1 VARRRAVITGM
12 GVITPIGNTLD
23 EYCEGLLAGKSGIG
37 QISLF
42 DASQYSSRIAGEVK
56 NFDPVK
62 YIDRK
67 CIPRMDRFAQ
77 FAVAAAA
84 QAIENSGLDISK
96 EDPYR
101 IGVVCGT
108 GIGGLKTLERE
119 VGVLLSKGPLRVS
132 PFFIPMLITNISPGE
147 IAIMYG
153 FKGPNYSVSS
163 ACASSS
169 HALGD
174 ALRLIRDNKVDVII
188 SGGSEAAITPVG
200 LAGFCS
206 MKALSTRN
214 DDPEHASRPF
224 DKDRDGFIMSEG
236 AGILV
241 IEELEHARS
250 RGARIF
256 AELAGYGATDD
267 AYHITAPD
275 PSGEAPAGSMK
286 MAINDA
292 GLSPEDIDY
301 VNAHGTSTPLND
313 KSETLAIKKA
323 FGEHARK
330 LAVSSTKS
338 MLGHMLGAA
347 GAVEIIASVLCMN
360 KGMVHA
366 TVNYQT
372 PDPDCDLD
380 YVPNNP
386 REMEVNSLISNSLGF
401 GGHNATLVV
410 CRYAE

>member
-1 VARRRAVITGM
+1 MARRAVITGM

-23 EYCEGLLAGKSGIG
+23 EYCEGLLAGKSGIA

-42 DASQYSSRIAGEVK
+42 DASQYPSRIAGEVK

-62 YIDRK
+62 YMDRK
-67 CIPRMDRFAQ
+67 RIPRMDRFAQ
-77 FAVAAAA
+77 FAIAAAV
-84 QAIENSGLDISK
+84 QAIEDSGLDISK

-119 VGVLLSKGPLRVS
+119 VGVLLSKGPSRVS

-147 IAIMYG
+147 IAIRYG

-169 HALGD
+169 HAIGD
-174 ALRLIRDNKVDVII
+174 ALRLIREGKADVII
-188 SGGSEAAITPVG
+188 SGGSEAAITPIG

-206 MKALSTRN
+206 LKALSTRN
-214 DDPEHASRPF
+214 DDPAHASRPF
-224 DKDRDGFIMSEG
+224 DKERDGFIMSEG

-241 IEELEHARS
+241 IEELQHARA
-250 RGARIF
+250 RGARIL

-275 PSGEAPAGSMK
+275 PSGEAPADSMK
-286 MAINDA
+286 IAIKDA
-292 GLSPEDIDY
+292 GLGPDDIDY
-301 VNAHGTSTPLND
+301 VNAHGTSTQLND
-313 KSETLAIKKA
+313 KSETLAIKKV
-323 FGEHARK
+323 FGEHAHK
-330 LAVSSTKS
+330 LAISSTKS
-338 MLGHMLGAA
+338 MVGHMLGAA
-347 GAVEIIASVLCMN
+347 GAAEIIASILCMN

-366 TVNYQT
+366 TVNYQV

-386 REMEVNSLISNSLGF
+386 RKMEVDTFISNSLGF

-410 CRYAE
+410 RRYAE

>member
-1 VARRRAVITGM
+1 MARRAVITGM

-23 EYCEGLLAGKSGIG
+23 EYCEGLLAGKSGIA

-42 DASQYSSRIAGEVK
+42 DASQYPSRIAGEVK

-62 YIDRK
+62 YMDRK
-67 CIPRMDRFAQ
+67 RIPRMDRFAQ
-77 FAVAAAA
+77 FAIAAAV
-84 QAIENSGLDISK
+84 QAIEDSGLDISK

-119 VGVLLSKGPLRVS
+119 VGVLLSKGPSRVS

-147 IAIMYG
+147 IAIRYG

-169 HALGD
+169 HAIGD
-174 ALRLIRDNKVDVII
+174 ALRLIREGKVDVII
-188 SGGSEAAITPVG
+188 SGGSEAAITPIG

-206 MKALSTRN
+206 LKALSTRN
-214 DDPEHASRPF
+214 DDPAHASRPF
-224 DKDRDGFIMSEG
+224 DKERDGFIMSEG

-241 IEELEHARS
+241 IEELQHARA
-250 RGARIF
+250 RGAHIL

-275 PSGEAPAGSMK
+275 PSGEAPADSMK
-286 MAINDA
+286 IAIKDA
-292 GLSPEDIDY
+292 GLGPDDVDY
-301 VNAHGTSTPLND
+301 VNAHGTSTQLND
-313 KSETLAIKKA
+313 KSETLAIKKV
-323 FGEHARK
+323 FGEHAHK
-330 LAVSSTKS
+330 LAISSTKS
-338 MLGHMLGAA
+338 MVGHMLGAA
-347 GAVEIIASVLCMN
+347 GAAEIIASILCMN

-366 TVNYQT
+366 TVNYQV

-386 REMEVNSLISNSLGF
+386 RKMEVDTFISNSLGF

-410 CRYAE
+410 RRYAE

>member
-1 VARRRAVITGM
+1 MARRAVITGM

-23 EYCEGLLAGKSGIG
+23 EYCEGLLAGKSGIA

-42 DASQYSSRIAGEVK
+42 DASQYPSRIAGEVK

-62 YIDRK
+62 YMDRK
-67 CIPRMDRFAQ
+67 RIPRMDRFAQ
-77 FAVAAAA
+77 FAIAAAV
-84 QAIENSGLDISK
+84 QAIEDSGLDISK

-119 VGVLLSKGPLRVS
+119 VGVLLSKGPSRVS

-147 IAIMYG
+147 IAIRYG

-169 HALGD
+169 HAIGD
-174 ALRLIRDNKVDVII
+174 ALRLIREGKADVII
-188 SGGSEAAITPVG
+188 SGGSEAAITPIG

-206 MKALSTRN
+206 LKALSTRN
-214 DDPEHASRPF
+214 DDPAHASRPF
-224 DKDRDGFIMSEG
+224 DKERDGFIMSEG

-241 IEELEHARS
+241 IEELQHARA
-250 RGARIF
+250 RGARIL

-275 PSGEAPAGSMK
+275 PSGEAPADSMK
-286 MAINDA
+286 IAIKDA
-292 GLSPEDIDY
+292 GLNPDDIDY
-301 VNAHGTSTPLND
+301 VNAHGTSTQLND
-313 KSETLAIKKA
+313 KSETLAIKKV
-323 FGEHARK
+323 FGEHAHK
-330 LAVSSTKS
+330 LAISSTKS
-338 MLGHMLGAA
+338 MVGHMLGAA
-347 GAVEIIASVLCMN
+347 GAAEIIASILCMN

-366 TVNYQT
+366 TVNYQV

-386 REMEVNSLISNSLGF
+386 RKMEVDTFISNSLGF

-410 CRYAE
+410 RRYAE

>member
-1 VARRRAVITGM
+1 MARRAVITGM

-23 EYCEGLLAGKSGIG
+23 EYCEGLLAGKSGIS

-42 DASQYSSRIAGEVK
+42 DVSQYSSRIAGEVK

-62 YIDRK
+62 YMDRK
-67 CIPRMDRFAQ
+67 HISRMDKFVQ

-84 QAIENSGLDISK
+84 QAIENSDLTLSK
-96 EDPYR
+96 ENPYR

-119 VGVLLSKGPLRVS
+119 VGVLLSKGPSRVS

-147 IAIMYG
+147 IAIRYG

-169 HALGD
+169 HAIGD
-174 ALRLIRDNKVDVII
+174 ALRLIRDGKVDVII
-188 SGGSEAAITPVG
+188 SGGSEAAITPIG

-206 MKALSTRN
+206 LRALSTRN

-224 DKDRDGFIMSEG
+224 DKERDGFIMSEG

-241 IEELEHARS
+241 IEELQHARA
-250 RGARIF
+250 RGARIL
-256 AELAGYGATDD
+256 AEIAGYGATDD

-286 MAINDA
+286 IAIQDA
-292 GLSPEDIDY
+292 GLNSEDIDY

-313 KSETLAIKKA
+313 KSETLAIKKV
-323 FGEHARK
+323 FGERAHK
-330 LAVSSTKS
+330 LAISSTKS
-338 MLGHMLGAA
+338 MIGHMLGAA
-347 GAVEIIASVLCMN
+347 GAAEIIASVLCMN

-366 TVNYQT
+366 TVNYQV

-386 REMEVNSLISNSLGF
+386 REMEVNTFVSNSLGF

-410 CRYAE
+410 RRYAE

>member
-1 VARRRAVITGM
+1 MARRAVITGM

-23 EYCEGLLAGKSGIG
+23 EYCEGLLAGKSGIA

-42 DASQYSSRIAGEVK
+42 DASQYPSRIAGEVK

-62 YIDRK
+62 YMDRK
-67 CIPRMDRFAQ
+67 RIPRMDRFAQ
-77 FAVAAAA
+77 FAIAAAV
-84 QAIENSGLDISK
+84 QAIEDSGLDISK

-119 VGVLLSKGPLRVS
+119 VGVLLSKGPSRVS

-147 IAIMYG
+147 IAIRYG

-169 HALGD
+169 HAIGD
-174 ALRLIRDNKVDVII
+174 ALRLIREGKADVII
-188 SGGSEAAITPVG
+188 SGGSEAAITPIG

-206 MKALSTRN
+206 LKALSTRN
-214 DDPEHASRPF
+214 DDPAHASRPF
-224 DKDRDGFIMSEG
+224 DKERDGFIMSEG

-241 IEELEHARS
+241 IEELQHARA
-250 RGARIF
+250 RGAHIL

-275 PSGEAPAGSMK
+275 PSGEAPADSMK
-286 MAINDA
+286 IAIKDA
-292 GLSPEDIDY
+292 GLGPDDVDY
-301 VNAHGTSTPLND
+301 VNAHGTSTQLND
-313 KSETLAIKKA
+313 KSETLAIKKV
-323 FGEHARK
+323 FGEHAHK
-330 LAVSSTKS
+330 LAISSTKS
-338 MLGHMLGAA
+338 MVGHMLGAA
-347 GAVEIIASVLCMN
+347 GAAEIIASILCMN

-366 TVNYQT
+366 TVNYQV

-386 REMEVNSLISNSLGF
+386 RKMEVDTFISNSLGF

-410 CRYAE
+410 RRYAE